1 MIASQCRSG
10 AYLGRYVVVVDD
22 DVDITNSDE
31 FLWVLSSRSDPAQ
44 SIEILRRAW
53 SGPLDPRIPR
63 DEVGHS
69 SRAVIDATRPYEWR
83 EKFPKV
89 SGASRELK
97 DKVANSWRDFLENK
111 LSSK

>member
-1 MIASQCRSG
+1 
-10 AYLGRYVVVVDD
+10 
-22 DVDITNSDE
+22 
-31 FLWVLSSRSDPAQ
+31 LWALSSRSDPAQ
-44 SIEILRRAW
+44 SIDILRRAW

-89 SGASRELK
+89 SGASRKLK
-97 DKVANSWRDFLENK
+97 EEVGKKWQGLLEQKFGRNS
-111 LSSK
+111 